1 MDFSR
6 LKWVYPSFSFFF
18 CKISKNII
26 ILYHQIFIQII
37 LNADIRNTR
46 TQIRQEKL
54 FRKKNIFG
62 FRQNPIFPKNWFL
75 AKKIVNNEYKYFFSS
90 EMNCPYQNVYSY
102 KILSNLDIRIAK
114 KKKVVFWPYLIKS
127 TTFDR
132 STTSHKSPPILK
144 VNILSQSTWFQLS
157 KSLFTF

>member
-1 MDFSR
+1 MKITIF
-6 LKWVYPSFSFFF
+6 LLGYP
-18 CKISKNII
+18 
-26 ILYHQIFIQII
+26 
-37 LNADIRNTR
+37 R

-127 TTFDR
+127 TSFDR

-144 VNILSQSTWFQLS
+144 VNILSQSTWFQLFKIAFHILIWNFGSNLSSS
-157 KSLFTF
+157 KHRPF